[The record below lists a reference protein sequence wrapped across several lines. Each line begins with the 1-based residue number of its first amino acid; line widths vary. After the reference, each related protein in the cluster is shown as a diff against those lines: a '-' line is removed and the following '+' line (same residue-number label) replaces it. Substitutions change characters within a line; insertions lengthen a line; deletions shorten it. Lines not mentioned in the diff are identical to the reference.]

1 MKKVAFITGT
11 SQGIGKSLAE
21 LLLQKNYMVFG
32 YSRTNNIKHPN
43 FTFTNIDLSNLEK
56 VQEFT
61 FPNLVNSTFLLINNA
76 GSIGEIIPL
85 SLKKE
90 NAIIREYN
98 LNIIAPTLLC
108 SKFIRSYI
116 DQDKQILNIGS
127 GAANNP
133 IASWSTYCSAKSA
146 LDMLTEVICV
156 ESYKKLKIFSVH
168 PGIVDTK
175 MQQEIRQTEDKHFPL
190 VDKFR
195 DYHNNNELE
204 NPIIAAKKVY
214 YIIQNFNGFTKN
226 ILSIRDIDLK

>member
-32 YSRTNNIKHPN
+32 YSRKNTIRHPN

-56 VQEFT
+56 VQELA
-61 FPNLVNSTFLLINNA
+61 FPHLTNRNFLLINNA
-76 GSIGEIIPL
+76 ANIGEIRPL

-98 LNIIAPTLLC
+98 LNIIAPALLC
-108 SKFIRSYI
+108 SKFIRLYGN
-116 DQDKQILNIGS
+116 QNKQILNIGS

-146 LDMLTEVICV
+146 LDMLTEVICL
-156 ESYKKLKIFSVH
+156 ENHKKLKTFSVY

-175 MQQEIRQTEDKHFPL
+175 MQEEIRQSQAKHFPL
-190 VDKFR
+190 VAKFR
-195 DYHNNNELE
+195 DYHSNNELE
-204 NPIIAAKKVY
+204 NPIIAAKKIY
-214 YIIQNFNGFTKN
+214 YIIQNFNEFAKN